1 MRIRVAHA
9 SLQFSDTD
17 KQHTADIEKIFDR
30 AVARRYAWVM
40 GTEAG
45 PGAGNMSS
53 ELVRIGGEHE
63 YRMWVPSNQ
72 KQGAGKSTDCWIAVR
87 KDLVKGGWK
96 TGYVPVIP
104 GSQELYKREG
114 LDPDLNPRW
123 GPKGLVTAEFDS
135 LPELGAINLAVAH
148 HLTKGQQDDK
158 SSVIHGV
165 DHHAWNLKLDIA
177 LGKWLGEQ
185 ARGTALGFGSADRNA
200 SDRRNPANI
209 PGTTTM
215 ADELKKWQ
223 NTGHGDI
230 DWIFSVN
237 KDGRVKASNFTVLD
251 DREFPLATDHF
262 FCEGVFAV
270 EALKPKR

>member
-1 MRIRVAHA
+1 MRLRVAHA
-9 SLQFSDTD
+9 SLQFSDND
-17 KQHTADIEKIFDR
+17 KQHTSDITRIFDR
-30 AVARRYAWVM
+30 AVARKYAWVI

-45 PGAGNMSS
+45 PGSGNTGE
-53 ELVRIGGEHE
+53 ELLRIGKDAD
-63 YRMWVPSNQ
+63 YRLWVPSQQAKGN
-72 KQGAGKSTDCWIAVR
+72 GRATDCWIAVR
-87 KDLVKGGWK
+87 KDLVLGGWK

-104 GSQELYKREG
+104 GSQELYKAEG

-123 GPKGLVTAEFDS
+123 GPKGIVTAEFNS
-135 LPELGAINLAVAH
+135 LPELGAINLAGAH
-148 HLTKGQQDDK
+148 HLTKGQQPNQT
-158 SSVIHGV
+158 SVIHGV
-165 DHHAWNLKLDIA
+165 NHHEWNRKLDIE
-177 LGKWLGEQ
+177 LGKWLDEQ
-185 ARGTALGFGSADRNA
+185 AKGSALGFGSVDRNA

-237 KDGRVKASNFTVLD
+237 KDGRVKASNFVVLD
-251 DREFPLATDHF
+251 DKEFPLSGDHYF
-262 FCEGVFAV
+262 LEGVFMV

>member
-9 SLQFSDTD
+9 SLQFGDSA
-17 KQHTADIEKIFDR
+17 KQHTSDISRIFDR

-45 PGAGNMSS
+45 PGSDNTGK
-53 ELVRIGGEHE
+53 ELIRIGEDHD
-63 YRMWVPSNQ
+63 YKLWVPEEQ
-72 KQGAGKSTDCWIAVR
+72 AKGRGRTTDCWIAVR
-87 KDLVKGGWK
+87 KDLILSGWK

-104 GSQELYKREG
+104 GSQELYKQQG
-114 LDPDLNPRW
+114 LDPDLQPRW
-123 GPKGLVTAEFDS
+123 GPKGVVTAEFNS

-148 HLTKGQQDDK
+148 HLTKDTQT
-158 SSVIHGV
+158 IHGV
-165 DHHAWNLKLDIA
+165 NHSEWNDKLDVA
-177 LGKWLGEQ
+177 MGKWLGEQ
-185 ARGTALGFGSADRNA
+185 AKGTALGFGSADRNA
-200 SDRRNPANI
+200 SDRRSQNNV

-237 KDGRVKASNFTVLD
+237 KDGRVKASNFIVLD
-251 DREFPLATDHF
+251 DKEFPLNTDHF
-262 FCEGVFAV
+262 FCEGVFMV